1 MLWYE
6 RVPLPSI
13 STNATHGTAWT
24 NTISV
29 DDMAA
34 VVAQFRLGAE
44 IPGFRSFFPLP
55 LCHIGCPTRLFAT
68 DMPAMPSSPRSD
80 METDLTKLSS
90 PRIFLVRMLVF
101 LVLCALIGIVLYKQ
115 IVVAFFANP
124 GLNALIGAVLLI
136 GIILSFRQVIRLYP
150 EVRWVNNFR
159 IADPGLAVDRRP
171 TLLAP
176 MAAILGGER
185 SGRMSISQQ
194 TMRHLLDS
202 IATRLDEARDI
213 SRYMTGL
220 LVFLGLLGTFWGLI
234 ETVGSVGKVI
244 DGLKVGG
251 DAGALF
257 DTLKEGLAA
266 PLGGMGISFSSSLF
280 GLAGSLILGFLDL
293 QSSQAQNRFYT
304 DLEDWLATTVREYS
318 SGDGGAVAV
327 AGGSGNL
334 QHAIERLR
342 VAVEEGAGTRGT
354 TAAMA
359 NLAEAIQG
367 LVAHMRTEQQMIR
380 EWADGQGEQNREIK
394 RLLERL
400 ARQPEKS

>member
-1 MLWYE
+1 M
-6 RVPLPSI
+6 
-13 STNATHGTAWT
+13 
-24 NTISV
+24 
-29 DDMAA
+29 
-34 VVAQFRLGAE
+34 E
-44 IPGFRSFFPLP
+44 IELN
-55 LCHIGCPTRLFAT
+55 
-68 DMPAMPSSPRSD
+68 
-80 METDLTKLSS
+80 KLSS

-101 LVLCALIGIVLYKQ
+101 LVACTLVAVVLYKQ

-124 GLNALIGAVLLI
+124 GLNALIGVVLAI
-136 GIILSFRQVIRLYP
+136 GVILAFRQVIRLYP
-150 EVRWVNNFR
+150 EVSWVNNFR
-159 IADPGLAVDRRP
+159 IADPGLAIDRHP

-185 SGRMSISQQ
+185 TGRMSISQQ

-251 DAGALF
+251 DAGAMF

-304 DLEDWLATTVREYS
+304 DLEDWLATTVRQYG
-318 SGDGGAVAV
+318 GDGT
-327 AGGSGNL
+327 AGGDFSAAL
-334 QHAIERLR
+334 DKLR
-342 VAVEEGAGTRGT
+342 VAVEEGGGRGNG
-354 TAAMA
+354 AAMA

-400 ARQPEKS
+400 AKQPQKS

>member
-1 MLWYE
+1 
-6 RVPLPSI
+6 
-13 STNATHGTAWT
+13 
-24 NTISV
+24 
-29 DDMAA
+29 MAA
-34 VVAQFRLGAE
+34 A
-44 IPGFRSFFPLP
+44 
-55 LCHIGCPTRLFAT
+55 
-68 DMPAMPSSPRSD
+68 PRSA
-80 METDLTKLSS
+80 MEFELNKLST
-90 PRIFLVRMLVF
+90 PRIFLFRMLVF
-101 LVLCALIGIVLYKQ
+101 LVACGLVAVVLYKQ
-115 IVVAFFANP
+115 IQQAFFANP
-124 GLNALIGAVLLI
+124 GLNALIGLVLFV
-136 GIILSFRQVIRLYP
+136 GILLSFRQVIRLYP
-150 EVRWVNNFR
+150 EVSWVNNFR
-159 IADPGLAVDRRP
+159 VADPGLAIARHP

-185 SGRMSISQQ
+185 TGRMSISQQ

-234 ETVGSVGKVI
+234 ETVGSVGTVI
-244 DGLKVGG
+244 NGLKVGS

-304 DLEDWLATTVREYS
+304 DLEDWLATTVREYGS
-318 SGDGGAVAV
+318 DTPAGDMQGA
-327 AGGSGNL
+327 
-334 QHAIERLR
+334 IDRLR
-342 VAVEEGAGTRGT
+342 AAVEEGGGGGRAT

>member
-1 MLWYE
+1 
-6 RVPLPSI
+6 
-13 STNATHGTAWT
+13 
-24 NTISV
+24 
-29 DDMAA
+29 
-34 VVAQFRLGAE
+34 
-44 IPGFRSFFPLP
+44 
-55 LCHIGCPTRLFAT
+55 
-68 DMPAMPSSPRSD
+68 MPSGPSSRSD
-80 METDLTKLSS
+80 MEIELSKLSS

-101 LVLCALIGIVLYKQ
+101 LVLCALVMVVLYKQ
-115 IVVAFFANP
+115 IITAFFANP
-124 GLNALIGAVLLI
+124 GLNALIGGVLLI

-150 EVRWVNNFR
+150 EVSWVNNFR
-159 IADPGLAVDRRP
+159 IADPGLALERRP

-185 SGRMSISQQ
+185 TGRMSISQQ

-251 DAGALF
+251 DSGALF
-257 DTLKEGLAA
+257 DTLKDGLAA

-304 DLEDWLATTVREYS
+304 DLEDWLASTVREY
-318 SGDGGAVAV
+318 GDG
-327 AGGSGNL
+327 AGGEI
-334 QHAIERLR
+334 QHAMERIR
-342 VAVEEGAGTRGT
+342 AVVEEGGGSRST

-394 RLLERL
+394 KLLERI
-400 ARQPEKS
+400 AKQPEKS

>member
-1 MLWYE
+1 
-6 RVPLPSI
+6 
-13 STNATHGTAWT
+13 
-24 NTISV
+24 
-29 DDMAA
+29 
-34 VVAQFRLGAE
+34 
-44 IPGFRSFFPLP
+44 
-55 LCHIGCPTRLFAT
+55 
-68 DMPAMPSSPRSD
+68 MPSSPSARSAI
-80 METDLTKLSS
+80 EIELSKLSS
-90 PRIFLVRMLVF
+90 PRIFLVRMVVF
-101 LVLCALIGIVLYKQ
+101 LVLCALVTVVLYRQ
-115 IVVAFFANP
+115 IIAAFFANP

-150 EVRWVNNFR
+150 EVAWVNSFR
-159 IADPGLAVDRRP
+159 IADPGLAIDRHP

-185 SGRMSISQQ
+185 SGRMTISQQ

-234 ETVGSVGKVI
+234 ETVGSVGKII

-266 PLGGMGISFSSSLF
+266 PLAGMGISFSSSLF

-304 DLEDWLATTVREYS
+304 DLEDWLASTVREYS
-318 SGDGGAVAV
+318 REGTGGELQAAV
-327 AGGSGNL
+327 
-334 QHAIERLR
+334 ERLR
-342 VAVEEGAGTRGT
+342 ASLDEGGASRGT

-367 LVAHMRTEQQMIR
+367 LVAHMRAEQQMIR

-394 RLLERL
+394 KLLERL
-400 ARQPEKS
+400 ARQPEKG

>member
-1 MLWYE
+1 
-6 RVPLPSI
+6 
-13 STNATHGTAWT
+13 
-24 NTISV
+24 
-29 DDMAA
+29 
-34 VVAQFRLGAE
+34 
-44 IPGFRSFFPLP
+44 
-55 LCHIGCPTRLFAT
+55 
-68 DMPAMPSSPRSD
+68 
-80 METDLTKLSS
+80 
-90 PRIFLVRMLVF
+90 
-101 LVLCALIGIVLYKQ
+101 
-115 IVVAFFANP
+115 
-124 GLNALIGAVLLI
+124 
-136 GIILSFRQVIRLYP
+136 
-150 EVRWVNNFR
+150 
-159 IADPGLAVDRRP
+159 
-171 TLLAP
+171 

-185 SGRMSISQQ
+185 TGRMTISQQ

-244 DGLKVGG
+244 EGLKVGG
-251 DAGALF
+251 DAGSLF

-304 DLEDWLATTVREYS
+304 DLEDWLASTVREYP
-318 SGDGGAVAV
+318 GEGATGAERRAAGRRRAARGCTLEEGGA
-327 AGGSGNL
+327 S
-334 QHAIERLR
+334 
-342 VAVEEGAGTRGT
+342 RGT

-367 LVAHMRTEQQMIR
+367 LVTHMRTEQQMIR

-394 RLLERL
+394 KLLERI
-400 ARQPEKS
+400 ARQPEKN